1 MADTQSIL
9 ALLLSISAG
18 LLIWVI
24 LRLRQRRRMSNTD
37 ETDEYSGRARNPEK
51 LMDPDAEALAQ
62 LDQLLD
68 GGLNSDE

>member
-9 ALLLSISAG
+9 AVLLSISAG

-24 LRLRQRRRMSNTD
+24 LRLRQKRRMSNTD
-37 ETDEYSGRARNPEK
+37 EIDEYSGRARNPEK
-51 LMDPDAEALAQ
+51 LMDTDAEALAQ

>member
-9 ALLLSISAG
+9 AVLLSISAG

-24 LRLRQRRRMSNTD
+24 LRLRQKRRMSNTD
-37 ETDEYSGRARNPEK
+37 ETDEYSGRSRNPEK

>member
-9 ALLLSISAG
+9 AALLSISAG

-24 LRLRQRRRMSNTD
+24 LRLRQKLRMSNAN
-37 ETDEYSGRARNPEK
+37 EIDEYSGRARNPED

-68 GGLNSDE
+68 GGFDSEE